1 MENFDDVPTKE
12 YPAFVEL
19 SLDDIADAAQDPFA
33 RIDRAPTV
41 EYPTEVFAR
50 AVYAAQRLR
59 EAGK

>member
-1 MENFDDVPTKE
+1 MDNFDDAITKE

-19 SLDDIADAAQDPFA
+19 SLDAIADAAHNPFA
-33 RIDRAPTV
+33 KIDRAPTV